1 MHELLGPHDGAA
13 KCSTDGLVAQA
24 HAQNWQLAGKVLNG
38 RHRNARLG
46 GRAGAGRDHE
56 AIELPG
62 VEPRLDLSHSD
73 FVVAKHLH
81 LRAEFAEILDDV
93 VGEAVVVVDHQEFHG
108 FNLPV

>member
-24 HAQNWQLAGKVLNG
+24 HAQNWQLTGKVPDG
-38 RHRNARLG
+38 RHRDARLC
-46 GRAGAGRDHE
+46 GRAGARRDHE

-62 VEPRLDLSHSD
+62 VEPHFDVSHGD
-73 FVVAKHLH
+73 FVVAKHFH
-81 LRAEFAEILDDV
+81 LRTEFAEILDDV